1 MRFIIL
7 ENAHFKCKNSQKGLK
22 QKGDKMANK
31 RGLLGMLAMVLVFGV
46 MVVGCDTGS
55 TGGAVTYRWAGS
67 GLTLWEWNYYV
78 SAGIS
83 PDDLINQNFTP
94 AERIQTLIMMEADDG
109 GLSGTGATVSFIRDN
124 LTAVYGAAFANAVV
138 ARLEAQGWVVA
149 ATTNSLD
156 SYDFADIFIAIRE

>member
-1 MRFIIL
+1 
-7 ENAHFKCKNSQKGLK
+7 
-22 QKGDKMANK
+22 MANK
-31 RGLLGMLAMVLVFGV
+31 RGLLGMLAIVLVFGM
-46 MVVGCDTGS
+46 MVAGCDTGS
-55 TGGAVTYRWAGS
+55 TGGSGAVTYRWAAS
-67 GLTLWEWNYYV
+67 GLTSSEWNHYV

-83 PDDLINQNFTP
+83 PDDLINQSFTP

-124 LTAVYGAAFANAVV
+124 LTAVYGATFANAVV

-156 SYDFADIFIAIRE
+156 SNDLADIFIAIRE